1 METNSIFANE
11 SPELT
16 PLVNPEAEAATLGS
30 MLIDDDA
37 INIVSGILKV
47 GDFYRERDN
56 WIYGAILELDAANL
70 SIDFV
75 SLTDILT
82 RNDQLDQIGIG
93 YIAGLANATP
103 THVHAAHYAN
113 IVKKNSLR
121 RKIAAAAQ
129 EMVKFAYDIEM
140 DVEDVLSKVDSLIT
154 GVIDASVVDEH
165 THTLADLSVAEI
177 ERIDLAAQRRA
188 AGLPVTDDVYSG
200 LDIDKML
207 SGWERTRLY
216 TIGGRPGMGKSAF
229 GFQIA
234 YDMAKRGYRVVA
246 FSAEMSA
253 AQVQRR
259 LLSQS
264 TGISVDKL
272 KQADLDDG
280 EWLILM
286 EATNELNQ
294 LPLKINDAPTISP
307 RLIRSICRRE
317 KRVHGALDCVLID
330 YMQLLVGDAKS
341 ENKQIEISNIS
352 RALKQ
357 LARELNCPVIVLSQ
371 LNRGVE
377 GRTEKRPTLSDLR
390 DSGAVEQ
397 DSDVVMFVYRDEYY
411 DPDTISKNIIEV
423 ITAKN
428 RDGKTGTTNQYFDAE
443 LTRVRN
449 VERRELEY

>member
-1 METNSIFANE
+1 METNLLFANE
-11 SPELT
+11 VPALT

-37 INIVSGILKV
+37 ISIVSGILKS

-56 WIYGAILELDAANL
+56 WIFAAILELDAVGQG
-70 SIDFV
+70 IDFV
-75 SLTDILT
+75 SLTDLLQ
-82 RNDQLDQIGIG
+82 RKGQLEQIGIS
-93 YIAGLANATP
+93 YVAGLSSATP
-103 THVHAAHYAN
+103 THIHAAHYAT
-113 IVKKNSLR
+113 IVKNNSLR
-121 RKIAAAAQ
+121 RRVAAAAQ
-129 EMVKFAYDIEM
+129 EMVKLAYDTESDIESI
-140 DVEDVLSKVDSLIT
+140 LSKADSLVS
-154 GVIDASVVDEH
+154 GVIDSSVVDEH
-165 THTLADLSVAEI
+165 THTLADLSMAEI

-200 LDIDKML
+200 LDIDKIL
-207 SGWERTRLY
+207 AGWERSRLY
-216 TIGGRPGMGKSAF
+216 TIGGRPGMGKSAL

-259 LLSQS
+259 LLSQA
-264 TGISVDKL
+264 TAIPVEKL

-286 EATNELNQ
+286 EATNALNQ

-317 KRVHGALDCVLID
+317 KRVHGALDCIVID
-330 YMQLLVGDAKS
+330 YMQLLIGDVKS
-341 ENKQIEISNIS
+341 ENKQIEIANIS
-352 RALKQ
+352 RSLKQ
-357 LARELNCPVIVLSQ
+357 IARELSCPVIVLAQ

-377 GRTEKRPTLSDLR
+377 GRAEKRPTLADLR
-390 DSGAVEQ
+390 DSGAIEQ
-397 DSDVVMFVYRDEYY
+397 DSDVVMFCYRDEYY
-411 DPDTISKNIIEV
+411 DPDTISKNILEV
-423 ITAKN
+423 IVAKN